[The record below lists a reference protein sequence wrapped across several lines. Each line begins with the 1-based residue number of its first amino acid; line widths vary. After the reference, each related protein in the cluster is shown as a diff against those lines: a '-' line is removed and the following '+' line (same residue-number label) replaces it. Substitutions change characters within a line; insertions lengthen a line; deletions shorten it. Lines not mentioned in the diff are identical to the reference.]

1 MILCAGLTVWIEV
14 YVRKR
19 KQIVRQYVTPPVW
32 DGYQHHAC
40 MSKQVTE
47 YEDVLLDADK
57 EALRIVDQL
66 ATEAGLSFKVYD
78 VATFSG
84 KLRARS
90 KGIVKTPALILN
102 GEKIEAIS
110 GELLRSKMHV

>member
-1 MILCAGLTVWIEV
+1 LCAVVTVQIEV

-47 YEDVLLDADK
+47 YEDVLLDPDK

-84 KLRARS
+84 KVRAKS
-90 KGIVKTPALILN
+90 KGIAKTPALILN

-110 GELLRSKMHV
+110 SEFLRTKIHV

>member
-1 MILCAGLTVWIEV
+1 MTVQIEF

-47 YEDVLLDADK
+47 YEDVLPDADK
-57 EALRIVDQL
+57 QALKIVDQL
-66 ATEAGLSFKVYD
+66 ATEGGLSFKVYD
-78 VATFSG
+78 VATFAG
-84 KLRARS
+84 KLRAKSR
-90 KGIVKTPALILN
+90 GVTKTPAVILN
-102 GEKIEAIS
+102 GEKIEDIS
-110 GELLRSKMHV
+110 IELLKSKLRI